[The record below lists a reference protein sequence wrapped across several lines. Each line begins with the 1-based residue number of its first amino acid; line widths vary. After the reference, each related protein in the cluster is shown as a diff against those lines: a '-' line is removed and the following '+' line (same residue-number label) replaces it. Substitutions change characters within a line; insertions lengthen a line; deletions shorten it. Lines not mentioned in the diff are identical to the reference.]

1 MANSSNNPEY
11 HGNEEIIERNIER
24 AREVIEK
31 RSQEVIE
38 KHANDKNSGQAQAPG
53 LGDVQRKD
61 NMVAPNQWNQP
72 IGGYQGPNANGG
84 SSRRN
89 KPN

>member
-1 MANSSNNPEY
+1 MANTDKGSNNPEY

-31 RSQEVIE
+31 
-38 KHANDKNSGQAQAPG
+38 KANDQNSGQAQAPTP
-53 LGDVQRKD
+53 GDPQRVGD
-61 NMVAPNQWNQP
+61 PVPPGQWNQP
-72 IGGYQGPNANGG
+72 IGGYSGPNVNGG
-84 SSRRN
+84 STRRN